1 MSRKNIFLGILII
14 LIIFIGSSRWITSHS
29 NAKNDPTVNTVEE
42 IDDVE
47 VNFEYPSKVSYPGIK
62 QFDIKIS
69 YYPPIAVYCNISS
82 DLGSTSSDK
91 IYLENENLIIYYFPN
106 TVGTFELDTILFE
119 FYDENDQLITDTKI
133 CIEYDKDKKQYLIFD
148 MKIK

>member
-1 MSRKNIFLGILII
+1 MSRKNFFLCISLI
-14 LIIFIGSSRWITSHS
+14 LIIFIGSSRWITSYS
-29 NAKNDPTVNTVEE
+29 NAKNDPTVNHIEE

-47 VNFEYPSKVSYPGIK
+47 INLEYPSKVSYPGIK

-91 IYLENENLIIYYFPN
+91 INLENENQIIYYFPN
-106 TVGTFELDTILFE
+106 TVGTFELDTISFE
-119 FYDENDQLITDTKI
+119 FYDENDQLVAETKI
-133 CIEYDKDKKQYLIFD
+133 CVEYDKDKNQYLIFN